1 MKKLNNGQVTNESVF
16 KFTPPIRTSN
26 EFVWV
31 DPFYFRSPHKSTS
44 YAIIIIKAHQFRIIS
59 IKLQPIKPEARG
71 GGGQTVSSA
80 NDKDQLCC
88 GTIYKVLVLQSTAN

>member
-1 MKKLNNGQVTNESVF
+1 M
-16 KFTPPIRTSN
+16 
-26 EFVWV
+26 
-31 DPFYFRSPHKSTS
+31 
-44 YAIIIIKAHQFRIIS
+44 
-59 IKLQPIKPEARG
+59 KLQPIKSEARG